1 MSMSKWIFTGV
12 ASALSLSLFAPAL
25 PAQVLHVNDRWS
37 QCAIVIDPA
46 LTQDAWHQF
55 VKEAALVAY
64 FRPVAPAQPLGRM
77 NFEVSVMTS
86 FTRIDDAD
94 PAWNDTFSHPNPTH
108 WLFDGSALPIPGVM
122 VRAGVSDRMDVGG
135 YITKSFGANY
145 GILGGQVQYAL
156 LNDTESGLAASTRV
170 NVVKLYGPADL
181 DLNVYGLDFVA
192 SKEIS
197 RFSPYAGVS
206 GYLSR
211 GRETTD
217 KVDLNDESIV
227 GLQGMVGLSVRIWT
241 LRLGAEF
248 DAASVPGYSF
258 KVAYGT

>member
-1 MSMSKWIFTGV
+1 MSTSKWIFAGIATV
-12 ASALSLSLFAPAL
+12 ASLSLSAAAL
-25 PAQVLHVNDRWS
+25 PAQVLHTNNRWS
-37 QCAIVIDPA
+37 QCAIVIDPS

-55 VKEAALVAY
+55 VKEAGLVAY
-64 FRPVAPAQPLGRM
+64 FRPLASAQPLGRM
-77 NFEVSVMTS
+77 NFEVAVMTA

-94 PAWNDTFSHPNPTH
+94 PAWNDTFSHPDPTH

-122 VRAGVSDRMDVGG
+122 ARAGVTDRLDVGA
-135 YITKSFGANY
+135 YVTKSFGANY
-145 GILGGQVQYAL
+145 GILGGQVQYAF
-156 LNDTESGLAASTRV
+156 LNDLERGLAASARV
-170 NVVKLYGPADL
+170 NAVKLYGPEDL
-181 DLNVYGLDFVA
+181 DLNVFGLDLVA

-206 GYLSR
+206 GYLSH

-217 KVDLNDESIV
+217 KVSLDNENVV
-227 GLQGMVGLSVRIWT
+227 GLQGMVGLAVRVWT

-248 DAASVPGYSF
+248 NAASVPGYSF

>member
-1 MSMSKWIFTGV
+1 MSMSKWIFAGV
-12 ASALSLSLFAPAL
+12 VSALSLSLSAPAL

-46 LTQDAWHQF
+46 LTQSAWHQF
-55 VKEAALVAY
+55 VKEAGLVSY
-64 FRPVAPAQPLGRM
+64 FRPLTPAQPLGRK
-77 NFEVSVMTS
+77 NFEFAVMNS

-94 PAWNDTFSHPNPTH
+94 PAWNDTFSHPSPTH
-108 WLFDGSALPIPGVM
+108 WLFDGEALPIPGLM
-122 VRAGVSDRMDVGG
+122 LRAGVTDRVDVGA
-135 YITKSFGANY
+135 YVTKSFGANY
-145 GILGGQVQYAL
+145 GILGGQVQYAFM
-156 LNDTESGLAASTRV
+156 NDVERGLAASVRI
-170 NVVKLYGPADL
+170 NAVKLYGPEDL
-181 DLNVYGLDFVA
+181 DLNVFGLDLVA

-217 KVDLNDESIV
+217 KVSLEDESIV
-227 GLQGMVGLSVRIWT
+227 GLQGMVGLAVRIWT

-248 DAASVPGYSF
+248 NAASVPGYSVKLAF
-258 KVAYGT
+258 GT

>member
-1 MSMSKWIFTGV
+1 MSMSKWIFAGV
-12 ASALSLSLFAPAL
+12 ASALTLSVSAPAL

-55 VKEAALVAY
+55 VREAALVSY
-64 FRPVAPAQPLGRM
+64 FRPLASAQPLGRM
-77 NFEVSVMTS
+77 NFEVAVMNS

-94 PAWNDTFSHPNPTH
+94 PAWNDTFSHPDPTH
-108 WLFDGSALPIPGVM
+108 WLFDGSALPIPGLM
-122 VRAGVSDRMDVGG
+122 ARAGVTDRVDVGA
-135 YITKSFGANY
+135 YVTKSFGANY
-145 GILGGQVQYAL
+145 GILGGQVQYAFL
-156 LNDTESGLAASTRV
+156 LDVERGLAASARV
-170 NVVKLYGPADL
+170 NAVKLYGPEDL
-181 DLNVYGLDFVA
+181 DLNVYGLDLVA

-206 GYLSR
+206 GYWSR

-217 KVDLNDESIV
+217 KVSLEDESIV
-227 GLQGMVGLSVRIWT
+227 GLQGMVGLAVRVWT

-248 DAASVPGYSF
+248 NAASVPGYSF
-258 KVAYGT
+258 KLAYGT